1 MLHSTTTEPR
11 SRDLAGIITYFGPQ
25 GPTGHERFEMIDHG
39 PRRTLRALCR
49 MNDIDLTRDV
59 SMSLDAAARPV
70 DAFVRVAQGDRVL
83 GSMLYLVGADVLELE
98 GVTAEHG
105 RVSRRI
111 PLATPLPYLGLH
123 PLVGDALVTL
133 CRGTDSPGEF
143 RTVRGYTN
151 SSSPNGETGLLAVPS
166 AIEVA
171 YVGSGSLEVAAG
183 TFPAQHYQLRW
194 QPQWPLAD
202 LWVSGEQA
210 LFLRLEW
217 ALNRSR
223 YELTQLQSLRA

>member
-1 MLHSTTTEPR
+1 MD
-11 SRDLAGIITYFGPQ
+11 DL
-25 GPTGHERFEMIDHG
+25 
-39 PRRTLRALCR
+39 
-49 MNDIDLTRDV
+49 DLWRDV
-59 SMSLDAAARPV
+59 SLSLDAESRPI
-70 DAFVRVAQGDRVL
+70 DAFVRVSQRGNVL
-83 GSMLYLVGADVLELE
+83 GSMLYVVRADVLELK
-98 GVTAEHG
+98 GITAEHG

-111 PLATPLPYLGLH
+111 TLAAPLPYLGLH
-123 PLVGDALVTL
+123 PLVGDALIAL

-171 YVGSGSLEVAAG
+171 YVGSGSLDVAAG
-183 TFPAQHYQLRW
+183 TFPARHYRLRW
-194 QPQWPLAD
+194 QPQWPIAD

-217 ALNRSR
+217 ELNRSR
-223 YELTQLQSLRA
+223 YELTELRTLTA